1 LVVRVPIVVNNQ
13 DVLLMLLLVAD
24 LKDFKRGVVGDLRLA
39 VQSFQYV
46 QLIFSARL
54 CLRGLLE

>member
-1 LVVRVPIVVNNQ
+1 LLVRVPIVVNNQ
-13 DVLLMLLLVAD
+13 DVLLMLLLVA
-24 LKDFKRGVVGDLRLA
+24 LEDFKRGVVGDLRLA
-39 VQSFQYV
+39 VQSFQDV